1 MKKTIRDIDLNNK
14 KVIVRCDFNV
24 PLDDAGEITDDTR
37 IRAALPTIQYLIDHG
52 AGIILMSH
60 LGRPKGEPKPEFSL
74 KVVAEY
80 LEELLGHEVEFMD
93 VDTVVD
99 ESVKERAAALIPG
112 EIIMLQNVRY
122 RKEETDN
129 DPEFAKE
136 LAGLADIFVQEA
148 FGTSHRA
155 HASTAGIADY
165 IPAVSGFLIE
175 KEVKF
180 LDSAVNDPERPF
192 VAIMGGAKV
201 VDKIKV
207 IENLLEKV
215 DTLIIGGGMSYTF
228 FKAQGHEI
236 GKSLLDA
243 ERIDLALDLMK
254 KAEEKGVKFML
265 PVDTVCADEFPNDA
279 NRATYKVG
287 EIPADMMGMDIGEE
301 TAKLYA
307 EEIKKAKT
315 VVWNGPMGVFEMPNF
330 AAGTKA
336 VAEAMAESDAI
347 TVIGGGD
354 SAAAVQGFGLG
365 DKMTHIS
372 TGGGASLE
380 FLEGKVLPGIA
391 IIEDMPEANGERVP
405 FICGNWK
412 MFKTP
417 DETRAFAEAFNAKEF
432 RTGRRI
438 GICAPFVD
446 LDALKEGFEGSWV
459 DYGAE
464 NVHFEDQG
472 AYTGEV
478 SLPMLK
484 AIGMKLVII
493 GHSERR
499 QYFAE
504 TDETCN
510 LKLKKVLNESDI
522 TPILCVGENIDIR
535 KAGNAEAHVEAQV
548 RADFDG
554 IEADKAAKTVV
565 AYEPIW
571 AIGTGET
578 ATPEQAEEMCAHIRS
593 VLADMYGKDTAD
605 KVIIQYGGSVK
616 PENVNDLMAKPD
628 IDGALVGGASLD
640 PDKFTAIVNFE

>member
-1 MKKTIRDIDLNNK
+1 
-14 KVIVRCDFNV
+14 
-24 PLDDAGEITDDTR
+24 
-37 IRAALPTIQYLIDHG
+37 
-52 AGIILMSH
+52 MSH

-93 VDTVVD
+93 VDSVVD
-99 ESVKERAAALIPG
+99 DSVKERAAALIPG

-129 DPEFAKE
+129 DPEFARE

-148 FGTSHRA
+148 FGTAHRA

-180 LDSAVNDPERPF
+180 LDAAVNDPERPF

-201 VDKIKV
+201 GDKIKV

-228 FKAQGHEI
+228 FKAQGYEI

-243 ERIDLALDLMK
+243 DNIDLAKMLME

-265 PVDTVCADEFPNDA
+265 PVDTVCADEFSNDA
-279 NRATYKVG
+279 ERATYPIDQ
-287 EIPADMMGMDIGEE
+287 IPEDMMGMDIGEE
-301 TAKLYA
+301 TRKLYTD
-307 EEIKKAKT
+307 EIMKAKT

-330 AAGTKA
+330 AEGTRA

-354 SAAAVQGFGLG
+354 SAAAVEGFGLG
-365 DKMTHIS
+365 SKMTHIS

-391 IIEDMPEANGERVP
+391 IIEDMPEASSERVP

-417 DETRAFAEAFNAKEF
+417 DETRAFAEAFNQKQF

-446 LDALKEGFEGSWV
+446 LDALKEGFEGTWV
-459 DYGAE
+459 DFGAE
-464 NVHFEDQG
+464 NVHYLDEG

-510 LKLKKVLNESDI
+510 LKLKKVLDESDI

-535 KAGNAEAHVEAQV
+535 KAGNAESHVEAQI

-554 IEADKAAKTVV
+554 IEAEKAEKTVV

-593 VLADMYGKDTAD
+593 VLSDMYGKETAE
-605 KVIIQYGGSVK
+605 KIIIQYGGSVK
-616 PENVNDLMAKPD
+616 PGNVSDLMAKPD

-640 PDKFTAIVNFE
+640 PDKFEEIVNFE